1 MKNILTIIFL
11 AFNTLVFSQLTVTT
25 TMTPE
30 QLVQNVLAGSGVTIS
45 NVTFNGQPGN
55 IATTQCGFFNGVNS
69 NVGIGSGMIIGS
81 GDVNVAE
88 GPNGQGGATL
98 GSSDVIVAD
107 NDLNNIATTD
117 LNDHG
122 VLEFDFVPIG
132 DTISF
137 KYVFGSEEYNEYV
150 CSDFN
155 DVFGFFISGPG
166 INGAFSNNGENIA
179 IIPGTTTPVA
189 INTINNGSAGDFGDE
204 TTCDAIDPN
213 WQAYS
218 IFYNNNSQQSVQYDG
233 MTVVLTAFSP
243 VTCGETYHIKI
254 AIADAFDASFDSGV
268 FLEAGSLTSTGLNI
282 DLSTVTGDTII
293 YENCTS
299 ADFVFTRP
307 QSMIDETTVVNY
319 VLSGTATEGV
329 DYTNLA
335 DNVTFNPGEDTIL
348 LNLSAFQDGVL
359 EGNETVIVT
368 ATYTSEC
375 GDVIT
380 IEKTLTITEEPIFD
394 AIVNAPEVFCPS
406 DTVDMIVQAIGGTPP
421 YIYTWDINGTPTIG
435 DTVHGAIN
443 GLGTETYTVDIVDF
457 CGFTFQ
463 SSVTITQSPPP
474 TMDLDLFANLV
485 GCNDLTVD
493 MFAFEIGGVAPIEIT
508 WNNGQVGNFVTGA
521 TDVQTYTVTATDAC
535 NNVYSEDLVLE
546 FEELI
551 PIVVTATAP
560 LATCVDQSVLAT
572 AISNGGNFPLSYSW
586 DNGAQGASVQLLV
599 AGLPTYT
606 VTVTDNCGQ
615 TETASVTIALA
626 PDPTLTINAPD
637 VNIQCPDPTVDLTA
651 LASGGFQPY
660 TYTWDGNLGTG
671 ATVTASALTNGTQT
685 FNVTATDVC
694 GNTSTESVN
703 LILNQT
709 LDISNTSQTV
719 SVNCAPTGTSD
730 VTVIGA
736 TGTVN
741 YQWNGPGITGPIV
754 SNLQTAQNLATGWYF
769 VTATDAV
776 CLTVDSVFVQQLDPV
791 SASFAASET
800 IGDLPLAVTF
810 TNSSQN
816 ADSFDWDFGNGQTQL
831 GTDISNQSTSYNAT
845 NTFTV
850 ELIARQGVCTDTAFL
865 QITILSEPSLFPP
878 NIFTPNGDNA
888 NDVFTLNHSNFKS
901 FSYIILNRW
910 GNVMFEGDLI
920 NPTWNGLLSNGNE
933 ASEGTYFYEYA
944 GVGLNNKELEG
955 QGFFQLVRK

>member
-1 MKNILTIIFL
+1 MKKIFVILFL
-11 AFNTLVFSQLTVTT
+11 IVNCFIYSQLNVTT

-30 QLVQNVLAGSGVTIS
+30 ELVQNVLAGSGVTVS
-45 NVTFNGQPGN
+45 NVTFNGQPGS
-55 IATTQCGFFNGVNS
+55 ILTTQCGFFNGVNS
-69 NVGIGSGMIIGS
+69 NVGINSGMIIGS
-81 GDVNVAE
+81 GDVNVAV
-88 GPNGQGGATL
+88 GPNDQGGATL
-98 GSSDVIVAD
+98 GFADLIVVD
-107 NDLNNIATTD
+107 QDLEDIATTD

-122 VLEFDFVPIG
+122 ILEFDFIPIG

-166 INGAFSNNGENIA
+166 INGTFTNNGENIA

-204 TTCDAIDPN
+204 GNCDQIDPN

-218 IFYNNNSQQSVQYDG
+218 VFFNNNSQQSVQYDG

-254 AIADAFDASFDSGV
+254 AIADAFDASYDSGV
-268 FLEAGSLTSTGLNI
+268 FLQAGSLTSTGLNI

-335 DNVTFNPGEDTIL
+335 DNVTFNPGEDTIR

-380 IEKTLTITEEPIFD
+380 IEKTLTISEEPIFD
-394 AIVNAPEVFCPS
+394 ATVNAPIVFCPS
-406 DTVDMIVQAIGGTPP
+406 DTVEMTVQAIGGTAP
-421 YIYTWDINGTPTIG
+421 YEYAWSNGEIG
-435 DTVHGAIN
+435 DTVFGSIN
-443 GLGTETYTVDIVDF
+443 GVGTQTYTVDISDF
-457 CGFTFQ
+457 CGFVFQ

-474 TMDLDLFANLV
+474 AMDLDLFADIV
-485 GCNDLTVD
+485 ACGDLTVN
-493 MFAFEIGGVAPIEIT
+493 MFAFEIGGVFPIQIT
-508 WNNGQVGNFVTGA
+508 WSNGEVGNFVTGA

-535 NNVYSEDLVLE
+535 NNIYTEDLVLE
-546 FEELI
+546 FEDLI
-551 PIVVTATAP
+551 PIVVTASAP
-560 LATCVDQSVLAT
+560 LATCIDQTVQLT
-572 AISNGGNFPLSYSW
+572 ANANGGNGLLSFAW
-586 DNGAQGASVQLLV
+586 DNGANGASVPGLV
-599 AGLPTYT
+599 EGFPTYT
-606 VTVTDNCGQ
+606 VTVTDECGQ
-615 TETASVTIALA
+615 TETASVTIAIA
-626 PDPTLTINAPD
+626 PDPTITINAPD
-637 VNIQCPDPTVDLTA
+637 VTIQCPDPTVDLTA

-671 ATVTASALTNGTQT
+671 ATVTASALTNGTQI
-685 FNVTATDVC
+685 FNVTATDIC
-694 GNTSTESVN
+694 GNTSTESVS

-719 SVNCAPTGTSD
+719 SVNCAATGTSD
-730 VTVIGA
+730 VTVVGA
-736 TGTVN
+736 TGTVV

-754 SNLQTAQNLATGWYF
+754 SNTQTAQNLATGWYF
-769 VTATDAV
+769 VTVTDAV

-791 SASFAASET
+791 SASFLASET

-810 TNSSQN
+810 SNTSQN
-816 ADSFDWDFGNGQTQL
+816 ADSFDWDFGNGQTLL
-831 GTDISNQSTSYNAT
+831 GTDISNQSTSYNVT

-850 ELIARQGVCTDTAFL
+850 ELVAFQGICTDTAYL
-865 QITILSEPSLFPP
+865 QITILSEPSLYPP
-878 NIFTPNGDNA
+878 NIFTPNGDND
-888 NDVFTLNHSNFKS
+888 NDFFTLNTTNFKS
-901 FSYIILNRW
+901 FTYVILNRW
-910 GNVMFEGDLI
+910 GNVMFEGDLV
-920 NPTWNGLLSNGNE
+920 NSTWNGLLSNGNE
-933 ASEGTYFYEYA
+933 ASEGTYFYQYS
-944 GVGLNNKELEG
+944 GIGLDNTELTG

>member
-1 MKNILTIIFL
+1 MKNILTFIFL
-11 AFNTLVFSQLTVTT
+11 AFNAFVFSQLTVTT

-55 IATTQCGFFNGVNS
+55 IVTTQCGFFNGVNS
-69 NVGIGSGMIIGS
+69 NVGINSGMIIGS
-81 GDVNVAE
+81 GDINVAV
-88 GPNGQGGATL
+88 GPNDQGGATL
-98 GSSDVIVAD
+98 GFADEIVVD
-107 NDLNNIATTD
+107 NDLNDIATTD

-122 VLEFDFVPIG
+122 VLEFDFIPIG

-166 INGAFSNNGENIA
+166 INGTFSNNGENIA
-179 IIPGTTTPVA
+179 IIPGTNTPVA
-189 INTINNGSAGDFGDE
+189 INTINNGSAGDFGDDVN
-204 TTCDAIDPN
+204 CDQIDPN

-218 IFYNNNSQQSVQYDG
+218 VFFNNNSQQSVQYDG

-254 AIADAFDASFDSGV
+254 AIADAFDASYDSGV
-268 FLEAGSLTSTGLNI
+268 FLQAGSLTSTGLNI

-335 DNVTFNPGEDTIL
+335 DNVTFNPGEDTIR

-380 IEKTLTITEEPIFD
+380 IEKTLTISEEPIFD
-394 AIVNAPEVFCPS
+394 ANVNSPIVFCPS
-406 DTVDMIVQAIGGTPP
+406 DTVEMTVQAIGGTAP
-421 YIYTWDINGTPTIG
+421 YEYAWSNGEIG
-435 DTVHGAIN
+435 DTVFGSIN
-443 GLGTETYTVDIVDF
+443 GVGTQTYTVDISDF

-474 TMDLDLFANLV
+474 AMDLDLFADFV
-485 GCNDLTVD
+485 ACGDLTVN

-508 WNNGQVGNFVTGA
+508 WSNGEVGNFVTGA

-535 NNVYSEDLVLE
+535 NNVYSEDLTLE

-560 LATCVDQSVLAT
+560 LATCVDQTVQLT
-572 AISNGGNFPLSYSW
+572 ANANGGNGGLNFSW
-586 DNGAQGASVQLLV
+586 DNGANGASVQGLV

-615 TETASVTIALA
+615 TETASLTIALA
-626 PDPTLTINAPD
+626 PDPSLTINAPD

-671 ATVTASALTNGTQT
+671 ATVTASSLTNGTQT

-694 GNTSTESVN
+694 GNTTTESVS
-703 LILNQT
+703 LTLNQT
-709 LDISNTSQTV
+709 LDISNTSQTA

-736 TGTVN
+736 TGTVI

-754 SNLQTAQNLATGWYF
+754 SNTQTAQNLATGWYF

-776 CLTVDSVFVQQLDPV
+776 CLTIDSVFVNQLDPV

-816 ADSFDWDFGNGQTQL
+816 ADSFDWDFGNGQTQV
-831 GTDISNQSTSYNAT
+831 GTDISNQSTTYNAT
-845 NTFTV
+845 TTFTV

-865 QITILSEPSLFPP
+865 QITILSEPSLYPP
-878 NIFTPNGDNA
+878 NIFTPNGDND
-888 NDVFTLNHSNFKS
+888 NDFFTLNTTNFKS
-901 FSYIILNRW
+901 FTYIILNRW
-910 GNVMFEGDLI
+910 GNTIFEGDLV
-920 NPTWNGLLSNGNE
+920 NSTWNGLLSNGNE
-933 ASEGTYFYEYA
+933 ASEGTYFYQYS
-944 GVGLNNKELEG
+944 GIGLDNTELTG